1 MKPYIIQIDDAIQN
15 KRRTTYRGNKDYYD
29 FVVAKPIEASG
40 LLKYK
45 IRIIKAMAV
54 LKGKADAFTYEEKF

>member
-1 MKPYIIQIDDAIQN
+1 MKYIQQIDYAIQN
-15 KRRTTYRGNKDYYD
+15 RRRTTYHGSKDYFD

-45 IRIIKAMAV
+45 IRIIKAIAV
-54 LKGKADAFTYEEKF
+54 LRGKADAFTYEEKF